1 MKKATLFTFLFTLS
15 VGALWAQTAPALK
28 IGYTNIDYILS
39 MLPES
44 KQIEADYTAY
54 EKQLSNQLQAKI
66 ADFQAKGAE
75 YQKNYETMI
84 PEVRADKEGYLRDL
98 QTSIEKFQRDADA
111 SMQKKR
117 NDLLSPAYEKIQ
129 TAIDKVA
136 AENGYTHVFSS
147 DIGGMPVL
155 LYVRDVENDDISV
168 IVLKSMGV
176 IVPAETTTGN

>member
-1 MKKATLFTFLFTLS
+1 MKKAILFTLLLTLGM
-15 VGALWAQTAPALK
+15 GAAWAQTAPSVK

-66 ADFQAKGAE
+66 TEFQTKGAE

-84 PEVRADKEGYLRDL
+84 PEVRADKENELRNL
-98 QTSIEKFQRDADA
+98 QASIEKFQRDADS

-117 NDLLSPAYEKIQ
+117 NDLLSPAYDKIQ

-136 AENGYTHVFSS
+136 AENGYSHVFSS

-155 LYVRDVENDDISV
+155 LYVRDIDTDDISNL
-168 IVLKSMGV
+168 VLKSLGV
-176 IVPAETTTGN
+176 TPPATTEN